1 MTKEKLQDLAIKAGW
16 TFLQAFVAC
25 LLLTPEPFTKIALI
39 GAAAAG
45 LSALKTFLVAYFS
58 KESL

>member
-1 MTKEKLQDLAIKAGW
+1 MSKEKLVDLGTKALW
-16 TFLQAFVAC
+16 TFLQAFVAV

-39 GAAAAG
+39 SAAAAG

-58 KESL
+58 KEL